1 MNKFRLLALAALL
14 PAAVLAQSFNFKAIG
29 NSPAVMYDAPTHKG
43 IKRFIA
49 PPGMPVEVVHVS
61 GSWSK
66 VRDVAGD
73 MSWVETKDIGTKRTV
88 VVTAA
93 NAKIRA
99 TAEDRAPIAFTAD
112 KGVLLEI
119 AEPVASGWIKVKH
132 RDGQTGFVRATDVWG
147 A

>member
-1 MNKFRLLALAALL
+1 MNKVRLLAVAALL

-29 NSPAVMYDAPTHKG
+29 NAPTVMYDAPTQKG
-43 IKRFIA
+43 IKRFVA

-93 NAKIRA
+93 NAKIRTRA
-99 TAEDRAPIAFTAD
+99 DETAPLAFSAD
-112 KGVLLEI
+112 KGVLLDI
-119 AEPVASGWIKVKH
+119 AEPVVSGWIKVKH
-132 RDGQTGFVRATDVWG
+132 RDGQTGYVRAAEVWG
-147 A
+147 G

>member
-1 MNKFRLLALAALL
+1 MKKFRLLAVVALL
-14 PAAVLAQSFNFKAIG
+14 PATVLAQSFNFKAIG
-29 NSPAVMYDAPTHKG
+29 NAPTVMYDAPTQKG

-73 MSWVETKDIGTKRTV
+73 MTWVETKDIGGKHMV
-88 VVTAA
+88 VVTAG
-93 NAKIRA
+93 NAKVRLRND
-99 TAEDRAPIAFTAD
+99 ESAPPVFSAD

-119 AEPVASGWIKVKH
+119 AEPVASGWIKVRH
-132 RDGQTGFVRATDVWG
+132 RDGQTGFVRATEVWG
-147 A
+147 G